1 VSFME
6 PHGTAQKLKPA
17 FLESEAGQ
25 NGRGAA
31 WGSLAL
37 LAFFVAAGLA
47 AFEWLKHYFFPHLA
61 SLQYQ
66 AVTICAGTIAAV
78 VGSYFATHK
87 LERALAMHAQ
97 AKEKLALERNVLRTV
112 TDNIPDSIFAK
123 DSEGRYLFANKA
135 FARLHG
141 VSSPDDLLGKTAFDL
156 FPKDRA
162 GELHAVDLEVMK
174 SRGAILESERTAAD
188 PAGKVKWLRTTKV
201 PLVDANEHVV
211 GIVGLHRDITQ
222 RREAEQ
228 QLRQSEANLAAAQR
242 IAHFGSVELDL
253 VHLNEPEKFP
263 VRWSDEVFRIFGY
276 GPGGVEMS
284 RQTFFGLV
292 HPDERERVL
301 KALASAIQKAEPYTL
316 DFRIIRAD
324 GAVRNIHERGDFIFD
339 PDAHVP
345 LKMVG
350 SIQDVTERV
359 EAEARLQQANRELAE
374 RVQELQQ
381 RTSEIT
387 LLSELGS
394 RLQACQSAEEA
405 YVEISI
411 AAEQLFP
418 GWSGGLCV
426 ISASRTVVETVANWG
441 KPAQGERVFA
451 PDECWALRLG
461 RPQSFRTEERW
472 APCRH
477 VDLTNVTESLCVP
490 LMSQGEALGI
500 LTLQKARAQ
509 GEQEAR
515 SRPSASGEAER
526 RLAAVLAEQIGLA
539 LGNLRLRETL
549 RNQSICDPL
558 TGLFNR
564 RYMEESLERE
574 FSRANRKKSRVAII
588 MMDIDHFKRFND
600 TYGHQAG
607 DALLRAL
614 GDLMK
619 KGTRGQD
626 IACRYGGEEF
636 AIVLCDTSLEGALQ
650 RSEILR
656 QQVRQMCVEH
666 ANQLLG
672 TISISMGVA
681 LYPDHGATIGD
692 VLKAADQA
700 LYSAKREGRDR
711 VAAWGAESV
720 R

>member
-1 VSFME
+1 M
-6 PHGTAQKLKPA
+6 KLHQALRKPKPA
-17 FLESEAGQ
+17 FLESEAPPAS
-25 NGRGAA
+25 RGTV
-31 WGSLAL
+31 WGSLAW
-37 LAFFVAAGLA
+37 LAFLVAAGLI
-47 AFEWLKHYFFPHLA
+47 AFEWLKHSLFPHLTA
-61 SLQYQ
+61 LQYQ
-66 AVTICAGTIAAV
+66 AMTVCAGTIAAV
-78 VGSYFATHK
+78 VGSYLATRR
-87 LERALAMHAQ
+87 LERALSSHAQ
-97 AKEKLALERNVLRTV
+97 AKKKLALDRNVLRTV
-112 TDNIPDSIFAK
+112 TDNVPDSIFAK
-123 DSEGRYLFANKA
+123 DTEGQYLFANKA
-135 FARLHG
+135 FAKLHG
-141 VSSPDDLLGKTAFDL
+141 VQSPEDLLGKTAFDL
-156 FPKDRA
+156 FPKEKA
-162 GELHAVDLEVMK
+162 AALHAEDLQVMN
-174 SRGAILESERTAAD
+174 SRGAILESERTAVD
-188 PAGKVKWLRTTKV
+188 TEGKVKWLRTTKV
-201 PLVDANEHVV
+201 PLVDTSEQVV

-222 RREAEQ
+222 RRDAEQ
-228 QLRQSEANLAAAQR
+228 RLKQSEANLAAAQR
-242 IAHFGSVELDL
+242 IAHFGSVEIDLLHLD
-253 VHLNEPEKFP
+253 EPEKFP

-276 GPGGVEMS
+276 GPGGLEMS
-284 RQTFFGLV
+284 RQAFFGLV
-292 HPDERERVL
+292 HPDERDQVL
-301 KALASAIQKAEPYTL
+301 KALTAAIQKAEPYTL

-324 GAVRNIHERGDFIFD
+324 GTVRNIHERGDFIFD
-339 PDAHVP
+339 PDTHKP

-350 SIQDVTERV
+350 SIQDITDRV
-359 EAEARLQQANRELAE
+359 EAEARLQRANHQLAE

-381 RTSEIT
+381 RTTEIT

-394 RLQACQSAEEA
+394 RLQACQHEEEA
-405 YVEISI
+405 YIEISI

-426 ISASRTVVETVANWG
+426 ISASRTVVETIADWG
-441 KPAQGERVFA
+441 KPTQGERVFA

-461 RPQSFRTEERW
+461 RPQSFRSEERW

-477 VDLTNVTESLCVP
+477 IDLANVTESICVP

-500 LTLQKARAQ
+500 LSLQRVRVQ
-509 GEQEAR
+509 GEQD
-515 SRPSASGEAER
+515 SAPQFSGEAER

-549 RNQSICDPL
+549 RNQSICDSL

-614 GDLMK
+614 GDLLK
-619 KGTRGQD
+619 RNTRGQD

-636 AIVLCDTSLEGALQ
+636 AIVLCDTSLDGALQ

-656 QQVRQMCVEH
+656 QQVKQMCVEH
-666 ANQLLG
+666 ASQLLG

-711 VAAWGAESV
+711 VAAWSAESV